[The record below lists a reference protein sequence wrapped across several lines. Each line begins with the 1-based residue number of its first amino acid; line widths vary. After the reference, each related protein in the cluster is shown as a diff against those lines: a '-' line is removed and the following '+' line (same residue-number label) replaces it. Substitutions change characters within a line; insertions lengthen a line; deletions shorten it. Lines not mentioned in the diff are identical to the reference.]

1 MGKKAYRSLFSSKQ
15 KHIYTIY
22 NINKLVATENLTHLY
37 FCTEKIQK
45 KEKKLL
51 SSEKREK
58 IAIIINGLSKKNYK
72 TPVRNHQHPPSPQI
86 IFSVCCSPGP
96 WI

>member
-22 NINKLVATENLTHLY
+22 NINELVATENLTHLN

-45 KEKKLL
+45 K
-51 SSEKREK
+51 REK
-58 IAIIINGLSKKNYK
+58 IAIIIKGLSKKNYK
-72 TPVRNHQHPPSPQI
+72 
-86 IFSVCCSPGP
+86 
-96 WI
+96 